1 MGGVA
6 RGRCSSARGPS
17 SSADVARVS
26 VAGATRVLGRCSSA
40 RETARETRY
49 ATRREDV
56 MIDRGERR
64 EGAERVA
71 FLPVVVLGSRR
82 FQPAVLGAMLHSLGA
97 ADERARDGAREAPQ
111 LLNVDTK
118 HNPYKQTNKV
128 VVLVAILLLCGG
140 DGRARRWRLVR
151 TRAARSRKNNRR
163 RA

>member
-1 MGGVA
+1 MWGRRAGTVGG
-6 RGRCSSARGPS
+6 GRRAGEVLLCAGTVVERRQPG
-17 SSADVARVS
+17 VS

-82 FQPAVLGAMLHSLGA
+82 FQPAVLGAMLQSLGA
-97 ADERARDGAREAPQ
+97 ADERACDGAR
-111 LLNVDTK
+111 
-118 HNPYKQTNKV
+118 
-128 VVLVAILLLCGG
+128 
-140 DGRARRWRLVR
+140 
-151 TRAARSRKNNRR
+151 AACPNSSTSTQNTTRKNKQIKWWYS
-163 RA
+163 